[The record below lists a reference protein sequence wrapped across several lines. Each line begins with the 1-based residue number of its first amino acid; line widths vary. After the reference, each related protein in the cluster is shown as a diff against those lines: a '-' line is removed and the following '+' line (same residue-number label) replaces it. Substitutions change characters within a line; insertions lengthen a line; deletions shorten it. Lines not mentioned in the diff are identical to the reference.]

1 MDAPMRRVADFV
13 GATVLELD
21 AWVDVVGEAAVL
33 EVSVAVVAVVAGA
46 AAVVVVV
53 AAPPQA
59 ATANTKPSNRTE
71 RATAR
76 IVTDLLLPIMNPLD
90 QSLMMLAFS

>member
-1 MDAPMRRVADFV
+1 MDAPMRRVADFA

-21 AWVDVVGEAAVL
+21 ASADVVGEAAVL

-53 AAPPQA
+53 APPQA
-59 ATANTKPSNRTE
+59 ATANTKPINRTE
-71 RATAR
+71 TTTAR
-76 IVTDLLLPIMNPLD
+76 TAANLLLPIMNPLD
-90 QSLMMLAFS
+90 QSLMTLAFS

>member
-1 MDAPMRRVADFV
+1 MRRVADFV

-21 AWVDVVGEAAVL
+21 TWADVVGEAAVL
-33 EVSVAVVAVVAGA
+33 EVSVALIAVVAGA

-53 AAPPQA
+53 VPPQA

-76 IVTDLLLPIMNPLD
+76 IAANLLLPIMNPPN